1 MKNYDVIIIGGG
13 HNGLVA
19 SSYLS
24 KKGKKVLV
32 IEKNENVGGL
42 AEYANSLNCVSPI
55 IKKEL
60 NINVANISNTNHII
74 SLEDNQNHTVL
85 EDNSGKLSF
94 IKTNADEDD
103 QQNFLSIINNY
114 KLFSKTLG
122 SFMYQKPPRVKSG
135 KRSDLLQLISM
146 GWKIR
151 KLGKKNMRELLR
163 IIGLN
168 IADDLED
175 NLNNNNLIGLLSHE
189 AILGTNLGPRSP
201 GSILTLLY
209 KQAIND
215 NIFNLKKIEVG
226 DYINQ
231 LEDCCNKNSV
241 EIIKSSE
248 VKKILTQNNSVTGIQ
263 LNNGEN
269 LESSCVVSNADPKT
283 TYLNLLIREN
293 LEKCLLEDFYVTLLE
308 RSI

>member
-1 MKNYDVIIIGGG
+1 MKNFDVIIIGGG

-24 KKGKKVLV
+24 KRGKKVLV
-32 IEKNENVGGL
+32 IEKNEKVGGL
-42 AEYANSLNCVSPI
+42 AEYAYSLNCVSPI

-60 NINVANISNTNHII
+60 KINVANIKNTNHII

-94 IKTNADEDD
+94 LKTNAKKED
-103 QQNFLSIINNY
+103 QQNFLSIINKY

-135 KRSDLLQLISM
+135 KRADLLQLISM

-163 IIGLN
+163 VIGLN

-175 NLNNNNLIGLLSHE
+175 NLNNNNLMGLLSHE
-189 AILGTNLGPRSP
+189 SVLGTNLGPRSP

-215 NIFNLKKIEVG
+215 NIFNFRKIEVA
-226 DYINQ
+226 DYINK
-231 LEDCCNKNSV
+231 LED
-241 EIIKSSE
+241 IH
-248 VKKILTQNNSVTGIQ
+248 
-263 LNNGEN
+263 
-269 LESSCVVSNADPKT
+269 
-283 TYLNLLIREN
+283 
-293 LEKCLLEDFYVTLLE
+293 
-308 RSI
+308 